1 MSVEERSAPLLPA
14 LRTWVRRRINAP
26 RFRLD
31 ESFTPTTRQLL
42 VDVSVIVSGD
52 AGTGI
57 QRVVRSLMC
66 NLKELD
72 GEKFAVQPIYA
83 TRDHRYCRARI
94 EPNGV
99 IAKVMDRNGKRQA
112 VNVRAGDIYL
122 GLDLA
127 AHLIP
132 HLERDLEL
140 WRKDG
145 VRLAFLVYDLLPV
158 LRPEWFPPKTPSN
171 MERWLGVLARQADQC
186 ICISNTVAADLKAA
200 LKQRTQGSLPSIS
213 TIPLGW
219 DLGAS
224 NPSRGLPANIELI
237 RAWLDQRRTI
247 LAVGTIEP
255 RKGYDQ
261 LLDAMSLLWK
271 RSPSDITSLLVI
283 GRRGWK
289 TEALQE
295 RLLNHP
301 EHGKRLMWLAE
312 ASDEL
317 LAKIYQSAAGLV
329 AASRGEGFGLPLIE
343 ALANGLPVLARD
355 IPVFRE
361 IGGDRFDYFSDE
373 EAEAFSGR
381 VAAWLEKSNRP
392 PSSISDELPSWAD
405 SAHALVAAM
414 GLKQSQVA
422 GGCQ

>member
-1 MSVEERSAPLLPA
+1 MSVAERSSPLLPA

-26 RFRLD
+26 KFRLED
-31 ESFTPTTRQLL
+31 ACAPTTRQLL

-57 QRVVRSLMC
+57 QRVVRSLVR
-66 NLKELD
+66 NLKEL
-72 GEKFAVQPIYA
+72 ESEEFTVQPIYA

-94 EPNGV
+94 EPDGV
-99 IAKVMDRNGKRQA
+99 IAKVIDQNGKRQA

-140 WRKDG
+140 WRKKG

-158 LRPEWFPPKTPSN
+158 LRPDWFPPKTPAN
-171 MERWLGVLARQADQC
+171 MDRWLGVLARQADQC
-186 ICISNTVAADLKAA
+186 ICISNTVAADLEAA

-224 NPSRGLPANIELI
+224 NPSRGLPANINAI
-237 RAWLDQRRTI
+237 RAWLDRHRTI

-261 LLDAMSLLWK
+261 LLNAMSLLWA
-271 RSPSDITSLLVI
+271 RSPSDITGLLVI

-317 LAKIYQSAAGLV
+317 LEEIYQNAAGLV
-329 AASRGEGFGLPLIE
+329 AASHGEGFGLPLIE
-343 ALANGLPVLARD
+343 ALANGIPVLARD

-361 IGGDRFDYFSDE
+361 IGGDRFEYFDAVAP
-373 EAEAFSGR
+373 EAMCEQM
-381 VAAWLEKSNRP
+381 AAWLDKGFHRRP
-392 PSSISDELPSWAD
+392 LSADCLPRWAD
-405 SAHALVAAM
+405 SAQVLAAAV
-414 GLKQSQVA
+414 GLIQA
-422 GGCQ
+422 TEDGARP